1 MFSKKSVL
9 SVFSLFILVMVVPTP
24 SHGNNCNAK
33 AFRNMDFSR
42 QISTNDD
49 IIPGEFLNK
58 REAQPHS
65 APYIVSLQQIT
76 PTGERVHF
84 CAGTIIN
91 EHWIL
96 TAAHCLPSREIVQNS
111 IIVAG
116 CHELYQ
122 CNKNSCQRRTIDNY
136 VVHNLYTGGI
146 APYDIALIYTK
157 KPFTWTR
164 SVQKVNMPEEDSIP
178 TGRGV
183 LFGWG
188 NISTT
193 RVPWFPTRL
202 QRENMPIIELEL
214 CEKVL
219 GPMGYSLH
227 HTNLCTGPLTGGK
240 SICNSDSG
248 GPLIQ
253 DDIIVGIVSWGKM
266 PCGQVNAPS
275 VYVRVSAFVD
285 WIKEQTSG
293 CCESS

>member
-1 MFSKKSVL
+1 MFNGNTTL
-9 SVFSLFILVMVVPTP
+9 SVVSLFILVMVVPAP
-24 SHGNNCNAK
+24 SHGSNCNVK
-33 AFRNMDFSR
+33 PFRKMDFSR

-49 IIPGEFLNK
+49 LVPGEFLNK

-122 CNKNSCQRRTIDNY
+122 CNKSASQRRTIDNY

-157 KPFTWTR
+157 KPFAWTK
-164 SVQKVNMPEEDSIP
+164 SVQKVKMPKEDSIP
-178 TGRGV
+178 SGRGV

-202 QRENMPIIELEL
+202 QRENMPIIDLEL

-227 HTNLCTGPLTGGK
+227 DTNICTGPLTGGK

-253 DDIIVGIVSWGKM
+253 DGVIVGIVSWGKM

-275 VYVRVSAFVD
+275 VYVRVSAFLD
-285 WIKEQTSG
+285 WINEQTKG
-293 CCESS
+293 CCCES

>member
-1 MFSKKSVL
+1 
-9 SVFSLFILVMVVPTP
+9 MVVPTP
-24 SHGNNCNAK
+24 SAGTMMCNSESDK
-33 AFRNMDFSR
+33 HFRNVDFSR

-49 IIPGEFLNK
+49 LIPGEFLNK
-58 REAQPHS
+58 REATPHS

-122 CNKNSCQRRTIDNY
+122 CNKNSVQRRTIDNY

-164 SVQKVNMPEEDSIP
+164 SVQKVNMPEENSIP
-178 TGRGV
+178 SGRGI

-202 QRENMPIIELEL
+202 QRENMPLIDLEL

-253 DDIIVGIVSWGKM
+253 DDIIIGIVSWGKI

-275 VYVRVSAFVD
+275 VYVRVSAFVE
-285 WIKEQTSG
+285 WINEQMAS
-293 CCESS
+293 CSCEEA